1 MTANRS
7 LTFATG
13 PYDRMRSLF
22 DGSVRIEGIH
32 LQPRI
37 IGRPVELFSRML
49 EHREFDIAEMSLT
62 HCYALPTLGRDDFVS
77 LPVFPSRMFRHG
89 FIFINRQSG
98 IVLPQDLA
106 GKRIGVQG
114 HQMTAAVWIRGLLR
128 DTFDVDLST
137 VRWFEGGVNEPGV
150 VGGGTMELRP
160 RIPIDIHHIRPDTT
174 LSDMLAS
181 GEIDALI
188 GAFTP
193 KSFGASPD
201 VVRLLEEPASQER
214 AYFAKTGIFPIMH
227 ALVVKREIFDSD
239 LALAA
244 KIMRACEASKQAA
257 LQSMAFS
264 AALAVTLPWLLDH
277 IEETKEIMGAD
288 PWPYGIEPNRLTLEA
303 FGRIL
308 HEDGFTPTALT
319 PEEVFAQA

>member
-1 MTANRS
+1 MAANRN
-7 LTFATG
+7 LTFAAG
-13 PYDRMRSLF
+13 PYDRMRALF
-22 DGSVRIEGIH
+22 DGSVTIEGVT

-49 EHREFDIAEMSLT
+49 ERREFDIAEMSLT
-62 HCYALPTLGRDDFVS
+62 HCYALPALGRSDFVS

-89 FIFINRQSG
+89 FIFINRRSG
-98 IVLPQDLA
+98 IVSPQDLA

-160 RIPIDIHHIRPDTT
+160 SNPIDTHHIGPDTT

-193 KSFGASPD
+193 KSLGTSPD
-201 VVRLLEEPASQER
+201 VARLLEDPAAQER

-227 ALVVKREIFDSD
+227 ALVVKREVFDSD
-239 LALAA
+239 PTLAG
-244 KIMRACEASKQAA
+244 KIMQACEASKQTA

-277 IEETKEIMGAD
+277 IEETKKIMGAD
-288 PWPYGIEPNRLTLEA
+288 PWPYGTTPNRRTLDA
-303 FGRIL
+303 FGLIL
-308 HEDGFTPTALT
+308 HEDGFTPVALT
-319 PEEVFAQA
+319 PEEVFVQT